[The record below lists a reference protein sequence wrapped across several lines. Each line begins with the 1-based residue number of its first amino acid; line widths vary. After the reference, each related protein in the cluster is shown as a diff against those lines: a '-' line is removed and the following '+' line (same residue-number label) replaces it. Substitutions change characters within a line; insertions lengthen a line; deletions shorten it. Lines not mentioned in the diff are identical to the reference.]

1 MMIHRKCLRLF
12 INITKQIATL
22 KSRWFNHFLMNQ
34 MRLTCLFQI
43 LIVKVFSHTHE
54 NKIKRANK
62 HVLNNS

>member
-1 MMIHRKCLRLF
+1 MIHRKCLGLF

-22 KSRWFNHFLMNQ
+22 KSKWFNHFNEPNASHM
-34 MRLTCLFQI
+34 FIQI
-43 LIVKVFSHTHE
+43 FIVKVFSHRCE